1 MFRHLADFKTIWAHE
16 VEHTLH
22 VLEAIPD
29 AASHQAV
36 APEHR
41 DLRRIAWHLVET
53 CVEMP
58 GNMGLK
64 IEGFAGEPFKTHP
77 PATMKEIRD
86 TYAAVS
92 GSVQAEVAKLNDMAL
107 AMDYPF
113 YGMTWTG
120 ALGLFVLVT
129 HQSHH
134 RGQMTV
140 LMRQAGLKVPGT
152 YGPAKEEWGAFGM
165 ETPVV

>member
-1 MFRHLADFKTIWAHE
+1 MFRHVADFKTIWQHE
-16 VEHTLH
+16 TKHTLAI
-22 VLEAIPD
+22 LDAIPE
-29 AASHQAV
+29 ASASQAI
-36 APEHR
+36 ADEHR

-64 IEGFAGEPFKTHP
+64 VQGLSGEPFKTQP
-77 PATMKEIRD
+77 PASMKEIRD

-92 GSVQAEVAKLNDMAL
+92 TSVTDEVMTLNDMAL
-107 AMDYPF
+107 AMTYPF

-120 ALGLFVLVT
+120 AFALMVLVT

-152 YGPAKEEWGAFGM
+152 YGPAKEEWVAWGM

>member
-1 MFRHLADFKTIWAHE
+1 MFRHVADFKTIWQLE
-16 VEHTLH
+16 TKHTLG
-22 VLEAIPD
+22 LLDAIPD
-29 AASHQAV
+29 ASAGQAIS
-36 APEHR
+36 AEHR
-41 DLRRIAWHLVET
+41 DLRRIAWHLVES

-58 GNMGLK
+58 GKMGMK
-64 IEGFAGEPFKTHP
+64 IAGFSGEPYKTQP

-92 GSVQAEVAKLNDMAL
+92 TSVADEVMKLNDMAL
-107 AMDYPF
+107 AMTYPF

-120 ALGLFVLVT
+120 AFALFVLVT

-152 YGPAKEEWGAFGM
+152 YGPAKEEWVAWGM
-165 ETPVV
+165 AMPAV